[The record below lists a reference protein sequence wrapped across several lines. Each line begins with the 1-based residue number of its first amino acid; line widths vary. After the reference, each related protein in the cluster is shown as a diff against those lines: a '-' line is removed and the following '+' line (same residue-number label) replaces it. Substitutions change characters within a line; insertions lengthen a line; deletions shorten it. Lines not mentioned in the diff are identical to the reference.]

1 MLSWL
6 LFPMDILSF
15 FANQHV
21 LHVLEFN
28 SKFNLIGEKNLI
40 QFYLQSDF
48 KHLKDYVTYIWAK
61 EHAEDIPEGVEVTFW
76 SRYLPEG
83 SGTYRLAYI
92 STYKDTLL
100 GLSEEFQVYLCVLAR
115 TKSFPYVGWYALI
128 MLSMSK
134 IEVRFNGFFRL
145 LPDECQRVHNVIMA
159 ATRGRTPPTWT
170 GSPGEKT
177 LTQLQLLCYYTC
189 IQYSIKTTLLWD

>member
-1 MLSWL
+1 
-6 LFPMDILSF
+6 MDILSF

-28 SKFNLIGEKNLI
+28 SKFNLIGDFR

-115 TKSFPYVGWYALI
+115 TKSFPYVG
-128 MLSMSK
+128 
-134 IEVRFNGFFRL
+134 
-145 LPDECQRVHNVIMA
+145 
-159 ATRGRTPPTWT
+159 
-170 GSPGEKT
+170 
-177 LTQLQLLCYYTC
+177 
-189 IQYSIKTTLLWD
+189 